1 MSDALHLADRFA
13 AALAG
18 ADASALAS
26 ALAPDAGFARLGRAV
41 HGRDAV
47 LAELLGAE
55 LYRRLRWR
63 AATRVDAAVRLV
75 GDPDD
80 PKREPGLVLTL
91 AVTGGAV
98 RRIEQQRTPPVPPP
112 ATPLALTPALRERID
127 GALAARRP
135 MLVAHVDADGQPVLS
150 FRGSVRTLD
159 DTRLSIWIR
168 NAEGGFLAAIARNP
182 RVALMYR
189 DEDSKATY
197 QFRGRA
203 RAVDDPALREA
214 VWRAAPEVERQH
226 DFARMGVAVVIELDR
241 VEGYAGLGPAG
252 AIDRVLMLR
261 G

>member
-1 MSDALHLADRFA
+1 MSEALQVADRFA
-13 AALAG
+13 AALAAG
-18 ADASALAS
+18 DASALAS

-41 HGRDAV
+41 DGRDAV

-63 AATRVDAAVRLV
+63 AATRVDGAVRLV
-75 GDPDD
+75 ADPDD

-91 AVTGGAV
+91 AVADGEV

-112 ATPLALTPALRERID
+112 AMPLALTPALRARID

-150 FRGSVRTLD
+150 FRGSVRALD
-159 DTRLSIWIR
+159 DTRLSMWVR
-168 NAEGGFLAAIARNP
+168 NAEGGFLAAIANNP
-182 RVALMYR
+182 RIALMYR

-203 RAVDDPALREA
+203 RVVDDPPLREA
-214 VWRAAPEVERQH
+214 VYLAAPEVERHH